1 MRNDEPGL
9 RIGEVARI
17 ARLNPSAIRYYE
29 GEGLLR
35 PARRVGGRRVYDRS
49 VFESLALIA
58 LAQDAGFTMSE
69 MKELLNGFARATPA
83 SQRWR
88 ALARRKLD
96 EIAARIERAEQMREL
111 LQRLMRCQCETLG
124 QCVRRRTAIMLELGV
139 TEGA

>member
-1 MRNDEPGL
+1 MRNEESGL

-17 ARLNPSAIRYYE
+17 ARLNTSAIRYYE
-29 GEGLLR
+29 DEGLLR

-58 LAQDAGFTMSE
+58 LAQDAGFTMHE
-69 MKELLNGFARATPA
+69 IKELLHGFTHVTPA
-83 SQRWR
+83 SHRWQ
-88 ALARRKLD
+88 AMARRKLD
-96 EIAARIERAEQMREL
+96 EIAARIERAEQMRGL

-139 TEGA
+139 TKSA